1 MVNRVRAKAGGK
13 SILIELD
20 PSDSPN
26 TVSQFLACLPFSV
39 MMHVWGKEAY
49 SDPCPVSM
57 PEENPRSEVS
67 LHDAAYWPEGR
78 VVCLFYGP
86 TPLGGMVPASPV
98 NVIGRILSP
107 DGRILDAIDGSRAD
121 YALA

>member
-1 MVNRVRAKAGGK
+1 MTPRTGQRAG
-13 SILIELD
+13 
-20 PSDSPN
+20 
-26 TVSQFLACLPFSV
+26 
-39 MMHVWGKEAY
+39 
-49 SDPCPVSM
+49 
-57 PEENPRSEVS
+57 RSAS
-67 LHDAAYWPEGR
+67 
-78 VVCLFYGP
+78 YGP